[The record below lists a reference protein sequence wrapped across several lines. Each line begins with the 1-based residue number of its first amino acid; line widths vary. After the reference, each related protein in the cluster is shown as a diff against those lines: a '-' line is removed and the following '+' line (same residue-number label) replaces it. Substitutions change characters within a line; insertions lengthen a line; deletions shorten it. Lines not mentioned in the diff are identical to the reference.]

1 MEHLRFLIVEDHP
14 EMARN
19 NCEWLQKTYPEAH
32 CETIE
37 NPQLVGEKLKKYNPD
52 LVVVDLLYGQNSGEQ
67 SAEPGLNLLRYI
79 FGEYPRLN
87 IMVYS
92 SEPLLLSPVSEM
104 ISRHEGG
111 FVTVNKMDRRI
122 RFVEGVKSALEGE
135 LKIPRELRGLIK
147 LTDREREILELL
159 CKDSLTDQAVADRIH
174 TSKKTVQNSIQRL
187 KEKMGIPLD
196 EEETNSRVALCMEAM
211 RKKLV
216 SL

>member
-37 NPQLVGEKLKKYNPD
+37 NPQLVGEKLKKFTPD

-79 FGEYPRLN
+79 FGEYPGLN

-122 RFVEGVKSALEGE
+122 RFVEGVKSALQGE

-147 LTDREREILELL
+147 LTDLEREILELL